1 MQTRTGKKNILGD
14 GSGGKGNYDYLLGQW
29 ARYATRVDTARGE
42 GSKRVAEPSR
52 RSRRGQQ
59 TGQGRPTSPSKRI
72 EDDDEET
79 KKKAQA
85 RALELALAYCL
96 NQRQDAY
103 GSPSPKLR
111 LQWLLLAW
119 SASCKLV
126 VMFSSN
132 RPPKPSAH
140 PRLSIDLCKLQRAD
154 VER

>member
-14 GSGGKGNYDYLLGQW
+14 GSGGKGNNDYLLGQW

-96 NQRQDAY
+96 NQRQDA
-103 GSPSPKLR
+103 
-111 LQWLLLAW
+111 
-119 SASCKLV
+119 
-126 VMFSSN
+126 
-132 RPPKPSAH
+132 
-140 PRLSIDLCKLQRAD
+140 
-154 VER
+154 